1 MGLFYNYETAGPG
14 VSKHEKK
21 KPFFRFWEL
30 FFNKF
35 GTFFLIN
42 MVYFLFCI
50 PIVTIGP
57 ATAAMTAMM
66 RNIYLEQPQF
76 IFHDFWILF
85 KKNFKQS
92 IIIGI
97 VDVAAIVGCIITI
110 VYYPVIPEDDTAT
123 KVMFGLSTAAEVIF
137 LMMNFYIYPQIA
149 VLELKFGQIV
159 SNSLIL
165 VFTNPLG
172 EIIAL
177 ACFVGYATL
186 IYNFPLIM
194 AILLP
199 FVPLAWLAFI
209 SFFCCYPAVQKYL
222 INPYYEKTGEKNP
235 EIPDWLDED
244 ESSGAVFEDSGGRD
258 EPIRHAEHGNKPLE
272 RQKKSGGKVIR

>member
-1 MGLFYNYETAGPG
+1 M
-14 VSKHEKK
+14 SKHEHK

-30 FFNKF
+30 FFAKS
-35 GTFFLIN
+35 GTFIKIN
-42 MVYFLFCI
+42 LVYFLFCL
-50 PIVTIGP
+50 PIVTVGP

-76 IFHDFWILF
+76 VFHDFKILF

-92 IIIGI
+92 VFIGLL
-97 VDVAAIVGCIITI
+97 DVAAIVGAFLSVI
-110 VYYPVIPEDDTAT
+110 YYPLIPEDDSSLKMAF
-123 KVMFGLSTAAEVIF
+123 VFSTIAEVIF

-149 VLELKFGQIV
+149 VLDLKLGQIV
-159 SNSLIL
+159 RNSLIL
-165 VFTNPLG
+165 ICANPLG

-194 AILLP
+194 AILSP
-199 FVPLAWLAFI
+199 CVPLAWLAFI

-235 EIPDWLDED
+235 EIPEWLDEKD
-244 ESSGAVFEDSGGRD
+244 AALFKDSGGKD
-258 EPIRHAEHGNKPLE
+258 KPLQQQE
-272 RQKKSGGKVIR
+272 KKKSKKVIK